1 MKKDPN
7 ERCAQHIISTR
18 LPGADHGSFNKTD
31 AIEFTSSYSVGNRAN
46 EVVKINPNRCKKT

>member
-18 LPGADHGSFNKTD
+18 LPGADPGSFNKT

>member
-7 ERCAQHIISTR
+7 ERCARHIISTR
-18 LPGADHGSFNKTD
+18 LPGADTGSFNKA
-31 AIEFTSSYSVGNRAN
+31 AIEFTSRYSVGNRAN